1 LSYLLST
8 DITASGGDSLL
19 VLTCGDGNGGTSSTA
34 VASVMEDTDAEID
47 SILGPGFPVPLDP
60 ATDKII
66 KTCAKQI
73 AKYYAYSRKPEFYR
87 ADGKNPMADDYDR
100 AIKKLE
106 QIRDGARDLGKE
118 TGTPRT
124 ALTTTKVFGSNSSYR
139 FITVDDESEGNTGG
153 F

>member
-8 DITASGGDSLL
+8 DITAGGGDSLL
-19 VLTCGDGNGGTSSTA
+19 VLTCGDGNGGTTSTA

-47 SILGPGFPVPLDP
+47 SILGVGFPVPLNP

-66 KTCAKQI
+66 KSCAKQI
-73 AKYYAYSRKPEFYR
+73 AKYYCYARKPEFYR
-87 ADGKNPMADDYDR
+87 ADGKNPAFEDYHSSI
-100 AIKKLE
+100 AKLKE
-106 QIRDGARDLGKE
+106 IRDGARDLGKE
-118 TGTPRT
+118 TGTPRS

-139 FITVDDESEGNTGG
+139 FITVDDETEGNTGG